1 MTTHPHLATLSA
13 TAALFAAA
21 VTAHATLTI
30 TDVGRYDFT
39 DNSGSGAR
47 ELSGLVNNG
56 GSSYSAIGDKDALLH
71 TLSLGINTTTAQINS
86 AAFSPS
92 PLPLKNAVGGALPGG
107 DREAIALQNGNIWI
121 ANESGP
127 QLEAYYP
134 LSGTQNG
141 PPITSAHAGMGI
153 YSSVRPNKAWES
165 LTVYHT
171 NTSVI
176 LFANEDA
183 LTVDGPEANFT
194 NGAMVRVQAAFADA
208 SNSTA
213 QAVGQFAYPIDAIN
227 GDNPF
232 VTGETS
238 GLVELLALPNGRVL
252 AMERA
257 VGATGYRI
265 RIYEINGYFGTDI
278 SGLPGLDGLTPS
290 VDYTPLGKTL
300 LWENT
305 FSVLTNSNF
314 EGIALGPEL
323 IDGERALILIAD
335 NASGPVLPIVGQQW
349 TAQDQSLYTVKLDD
363 IPEPFCTGP
372 GGCLE
377 GDLDHTGFVGI
388 ADLNIILSR
397 WNRVVF
403 PGNPSDPNVDGYV
416 GIEDL
421 NIVLSNWN
429 SGTPPLSL
437 TNIPEPASA
446 ILGGVFSAYLLLARL
461 RSGIN

>member
-13 TAALFAAA
+13 TAALLAAA
-21 VTAHATLTI
+21 VTAHATLNI
-30 TDVGRYDFT
+30 TDIGRYDFT

-56 GSSYSAIGDKDALLH
+56 GSSYSAIGDQDALLH
-71 TLSLGINTTTAQINS
+71 TLSLGINNTTGQISS
-86 AAFSPS
+86 AVFSPS

-134 LSGTQNG
+134 LSGNLNG
-141 PPITSAHAGMGI
+141 PTITSTHAGMGI
-153 YSSVRPNKAWES
+153 YSSIRPNKAWES

-194 NGAMVRVQAAFADA
+194 NGAMVRPAAFGDA

-213 QAVGQFAYPIDAIN
+213 QAIGQFAYPIDAIN
-227 GDNPF
+227 GDNPL

-238 GLVELLALPNGRVL
+238 GLVEMLALPNGQVL

-257 VGATGYRI
+257 VGLTGYRI
-265 RIYEINGYFGTDI
+265 RIYEINGDNASDI
-278 SGLPGLDGLTPS
+278 SGLSGLIGLTPG
-290 VDYTPLGKTL
+290 VDYKPLTKTL

-323 IDGERALILIAD
+323 DDGGWALVLIAD
-335 NASGPVLPIVGQQW
+335 NASGPVLPVFGQQW
-349 TAQDQSLYTVKLDD
+349 TAQDQSLYTVKLEDV
-363 IPEPFCTGP
+363 PEPGCVGSE
-372 GGCLE
+372 GCLA

-388 ADLNIILSR
+388 GDLNVILSR
-397 WNRVVF
+397 WNQVVL
-403 PGNPSDPNVDGYV
+403 PGSAADPNIDGFV

-429 SGTPPLSL
+429 TGTPPLSL